1 MSEGNSVLAAKV
13 AKVIDVSTGIWIS
26 SRSLVPSIST
36 HLQEAQ
42 TVQKQT
48 GQKQIVPL
56 VVYDLPDRDCA
67 AGASQGE
74 FSSANGGE
82 AKYQE
87 YITAVASQIRSFS
100 DVSVAVILE
109 PDSIGNLVSNQGIAF
124 CASGAPVQKRSLAY
138 AISILG
144 ALPTVSIYLDAA
156 HATWLGWP
164 DNLAPTA
171 KVVGDI
177 YAAAKQLNPNAI
189 ARGLSTDVSNYNGLD
204 QETTYHAN
212 LAPYLT
218 AVGYPAH
225 FVVDQGRSGN
235 QNVTRRST
243 DWCNFRYAGLGI
255 RPTASTGNSLLD
267 AILWVKPPGESD
279 GNSNPTSS
287 HYDINC
293 ASNTSYIPSPDPG
306 SWISGAFR
314 SMVELATPPL

>member
-189 ARGLSTDVSNYNGLD
+189 ARGLSTD
-204 QETTYHAN
+204 
-212 LAPYLT
+212 
-218 AVGYPAH
+218 
-225 FVVDQGRSGN
+225 DQGRSGN